1 MFFLLIFLLLPTN
14 FCFFYKQPIN
24 NLSPLYLNKWYVIAE
39 SDKIK
44 SNIPYLIKI
53 LNQDIVIWKNNNS
66 LSALNNY
73 CIHRG
78 APLSNGYISNNSI
91 ICPYHNIGF
100 NNKGKISSMPGNYN
114 SKLPNICQKKYFII
128 EKHNWVYLLFNMS
141 LDEENNLIMEEEY
154 YKKYKCQYFTKTI
167 KQNYQFV
174 CENLLDILHISYVHS
189 FGNKN
194 NPLPKKQFPP
204 KKINKKSFHQKI
216 KYFYNSGSQSLITYL
231 NEKNLIV
238 VESEFII
245 PNKIVSRVKFG
256 KYIKTIVSSAL
267 PIDDRNTKLFV
278 KIYRNYWVF
287 NVVILDWL
295 ADLFMEFT
303 FKQTIDE
310 DSKILRS
317 IDTNLPNKLNL
328 PCDQFPLL
336 YRKNLKL
343 NKD

>member
-1 MFFLLIFLLLPTN
+1 M
-14 FCFFYKQPIN
+14 
-24 NLSPLYLNKWYVIAE
+24 S
-39 SDKIK
+39 SD
-44 SNIPYLIKI
+44 
-53 LNQDIVIWKNNNS
+53 D
-66 LSALNNY
+66 
-73 CIHRG
+73 
-78 APLSNGYISNNSI
+78 
-91 ICPYHNIGF
+91 
-100 NNKGKISSMPGNYN
+100 
-114 SKLPNICQKKYFII
+114 
-128 EKHNWVYLLFNMS
+128 
-141 LDEENNLIMEEEY
+141 ENNLIMEEEY

-167 KQNYQFV
+167 KQNYQLV
-174 CENLLDILHISYVHS
+174 CENLLDILHITYVHS

-231 NEKNLIV
+231 NENKLIV

-295 ADLFMEFT
+295 ADLFMDFT

-317 IDTNLPNKLNL
+317 IDRNLPNQLNL

-343 NKD
+343 NKDKD